1 MHRRF
6 VVLLASVLLLA
17 ASAHAEK
24 FKGYLWDV
32 QGRNLVVEG
41 VSVELRPDAQI
52 ERKNQKDISA
62 ADLRIGWEVEV
73 EGDRRGDRFVA
84 KKLKVRNKK
93 NDDVKVRGFIGTVSD
108 VSIEVEGLEMFWPR
122 MTERPVLE
130 PGMRL
135 EGKGIVLDDGSVQLT
150 EVELGAR
157 GFNQDEAKF
166 MNLVR
171 QDVAKLKDALEL
183 YDDAELIAYVTGVGE
198 SLVPAW
204 VDPNE
209 LDFDFTVID
218 DPSLNAFA
226 LPDGSVVMHTGLL
239 AILENEAQLATV
251 LGHEI
256 AHATNRHGYRG
267 YKNQNKMKWL
277 QLGAIAGGIA
287 VEAATDKGWAGAL
300 AGLGAG
306 LTVSAMVN
314 GHGRKLE
321 DEADRIGLNYMVD
334 AGYDPFQAPEV
345 WRVFDRYTSDQNKV
359 QNFFFSDHSTHA
371 ARISNLM
378 REINAQYRG
387 KIDGDSMKRNADAY
401 NAIVE
406 SVRVQVAARN
416 YHRGET
422 QNAAKAFAREL
433 ERNPN
438 DPVALYYQGKIL
450 WNTGGINSAEQA
462 LRAFRR
468 AAAADGNFADPYR
481 EIGLVYY
488 QLDQHEAAA
497 NAFETYLKMRPNA
510 QGADEIRAY
519 LSRVGR

>member
-1 MHRRF
+1 M
-6 VVLLASVLLLA
+6 A

-122 MTERPVLE
+122 MTERPARA
-130 PGMRL
+130 GNASR
-135 EGKGIVLDDGSVQLT
+135 GKGHRARRRSVQLT

-157 GFNQDEAKF
+157 ASIKTKPSSW
-166 MNLVR
+166 NLVR

-209 LDFDFTVID
+209 LDLRLHRDRRSEPERVRA
-218 DPSLNAFA
+218 PRRKRRHAHGFA
-226 LPDGSVVMHTGLL
+226 

-251 LGHEI
+251 LV
-256 AHATNRHGYRG
+256 ARSRDRARHQPPRLSR
-267 YKNQNKMKWL
+267 L
-277 QLGAIAGGIA
+277 QEPEQDEMASARAIAGGIA

-321 DEADRIGLNYMVD
+321 DEADR
-334 AGYDPFQAPEV
+334 
-345 WRVFDRYTSDQNKV
+345 
-359 QNFFFSDHSTHA
+359 
-371 ARISNLM
+371 
-378 REINAQYRG
+378 
-387 KIDGDSMKRNADAY
+387 
-401 NAIVE
+401 
-406 SVRVQVAARN
+406 
-416 YHRGET
+416 
-422 QNAAKAFAREL
+422 
-433 ERNPN
+433 
-438 DPVALYYQGKIL
+438 
-450 WNTGGINSAEQA
+450 SA
-462 LRAFRR
+462 
-468 AAAADGNFADPYR
+468 
-481 EIGLVYY
+481 
-488 QLDQHEAAA
+488 
-497 NAFETYLKMRPNA
+497 
-510 QGADEIRAY
+510 
-519 LSRVGR
+519 